1 MSDKDL
7 GQSLENMEEGI
18 ENLKNKEFRV
28 FGIKVTV
35 MTASA
40 AFAVVSSVVGALY
53 GGFLMY
59 QKVEQAIAFVEQQT
73 EYEEKI
79 AGFKQ
84 KMELMEK
91 ELAATKGSVQ
101 ESTGYANEIKNDLK
115 GDIRRLENNFENLE
129 RSNKQSIR
137 ENEKM
142 VNEVKKE
149 VDTTLKEVR
158 RYSDQTIKEINK
170 EVSTLQKETDRE
182 LKTIKKEIDAKI
194 KQALD
199 NPLADGGK

>member
-1 MSDKDL
+1 MSEKDL

-79 AGFKQ
+79 AGFDKR
-84 KMELMEK
+84 MELIE
-91 ELAATKGSVQ
+91 TKLTEAV
-101 ESTGYANEIKNDLK
+101 GYTNEIKNDLK
-115 GDIRRLENNFENLE
+115 GDIRRLEGVVDSVE
-129 RSNKQSIR
+129 RSSKQLQR
-137 ENEKM
+137 ETLADVKDMRNELRDTR
-142 VNEVKKE
+142 KE
-149 VDTTLKEVR
+149 VEREMRTQKADLEKKLKEA
-158 RYSDQTIKEINK
+158 I
-170 EVSTLQKETDRE
+170 
-182 LKTIKKEIDAKI
+182 
-194 KQALD
+194 D
-199 NPLADGGK
+199 NPLAEK

>member
-28 FGIKVTV
+28 FGIKVTF

-40 AFAVVSSVVGALY
+40 ALAVVGSVIGTLY

-79 AGFKQ
+79 AGFEQ
-84 KMELMEK
+84 RMEIMGK

-101 ESTGYANEIKNDLK
+101 EATGYANEIKNDLK
-115 GDIRRLENNFENLE
+115 GDIRRLEGVVDSVE
-129 RSNKQSIR
+129 RSSKQLQR
-137 ENEKM
+137 ETLADVKDMRNELRDTR
-142 VNEVKKE
+142 KE
-149 VDTTLKEVR
+149 VEREMRTQKADLEKKLKEA
-158 RYSDQTIKEINK
+158 I
-170 EVSTLQKETDRE
+170 
-182 LKTIKKEIDAKI
+182 
-194 KQALD
+194 D
-199 NPLADGGK
+199 NPLAEK